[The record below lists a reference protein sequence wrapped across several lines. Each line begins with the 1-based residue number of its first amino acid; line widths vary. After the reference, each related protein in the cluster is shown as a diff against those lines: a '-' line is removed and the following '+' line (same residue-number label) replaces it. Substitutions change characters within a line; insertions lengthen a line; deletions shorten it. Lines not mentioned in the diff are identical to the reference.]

1 MRERKQ
7 TNKTKIIRSSVVVM
21 PANLS
26 AGGTEA
32 GGSDSLWHVGWIQLE
47 LHGMVSQKPQTG
59 SIKHKRKHQTGKEL
73 LERPGEA
80 LEIF

>member
-1 MRERKQ
+1 
-7 TNKTKIIRSSVVVM
+7 M

-80 LEIF
+80 LEIFWDGNRQWVKGSTSSPSLDD